1 MKQKQDSNTE
11 QGHRANTLLYAV
23 APNPKLSTDAIALEG
38 AVVSRGNG
46 IGATSET
53 YLMDCIVGM
62 KHYPDKYFDLA
73 VVDPPYGIGASEM
86 KMGKGKNQ
94 KWTNGKNWDNEIP
107 TLLYFTELFR
117 VSKNQIIWGG
127 NYFDLPPTGGFIF
140 WDKMRD
146 KDVSFADGEL
156 AWTNFLTV
164 LKKAPI
170 RYDGFI
176 GRDIERIH
184 PTQKPVALYDW
195 IFKNFSSQSYRCGH
209 KHTKEYDHLCDVCK
223 EPFRVIDTHL
233 GSGSSRISA
242 HKYGLNFTGFEIDE
256 EYYYMQE
263 GRFEK
268 YQSQLTLFN
277 K

>member
-1 MKQKQDSNTE
+1 MKPKSKMKEKPQAEINTV
-11 QGHRANTLLYAV
+11 LYAV
-23 APNPKLSTDAIALEG
+23 APQPKLSTDAIALEG

-73 VVDPPYGIGASEM
+73 VVDPPYGIGYS
-86 KMGKGKNQ
+86 KRKQ
-94 KWTNGKNWDNEIP
+94 KKSTSKIKYTPKNWDNERP
-107 TLLYFTELFR
+107 TLQYFNELFR
-117 VSKNQIIWGG
+117 VSKFQIIWGG
-127 NYFDLPPTGGFIF
+127 NYFLDILGYSKGMIC
-140 WDKMRD
+140 WDKCQPEGLDQAMCE
-146 KDVSFADGEL
+146 F
-156 AWTNFLTV
+156 AWTNIDKSAKIVRTSIQQIQFT
-164 LKKAPI
+164 
-170 RYDGFI
+170 
-176 GRDIERIH
+176 RIH
-184 PTQKPVALYDW
+184 PTEKPIKLYDW
-195 IFKNFSSQSYRCGH
+195 IFKNYS
-209 KHTKEYDHLCDVCK
+209 
-223 EPFRVIDTHL
+223 EPGQKVIDTHL

-263 GRFEK
+263 GRFSK